1 MLNPTR
7 HHLIFLI
14 VSVGVLV
21 IFFAAPFV
29 STSISGELKIGVI
42 DPDRVANDTILGKR
56 MKGTLTEYLEGRQ
69 KVIDTDEKILRELE
83 EELRTQGPLLSADAR
98 QAKQD
103 SYQEQ
108 VIAYQQK
115 VNEINRELQE
125 RRKVESEKYAG
136 LLRGAVEAVAKREG
150 FNLVLAKRADSGVVL
165 FNDSN
170 LDITSKVVE
179 ELDQPEKSSGAG
191 PQPQLLPKK

>member
-1 MLNPTR
+1 MLNPTS
-7 HHLIFLI
+7 HHLILLI
-14 VSVGVLV
+14 VSVVVLAT
-21 IFFAAPFV
+21 FFASPFV
-29 STSISGELKIGVI
+29 ETSISGELKIGVI

-69 KVIDTDEKILRELE
+69 KVIDTDEKVLRELE

-115 VNEINRELQE
+115 VDFPRTAIMR
-125 RRKVESEKYAG
+125 G
-136 LLRGAVEAVAKREG
+136 LLFKNKGSAFENQRKLYQKSLQNRG
-150 FNLVLAKRADSGVVL
+150 
-165 FNDSN
+165 
-170 LDITSKVVE
+170 SK
-179 ELDQPEKSSGAG
+179 K
-191 PQPQLLPKK
+191 